1 MTFDRTYEIDGTR
14 YRIIIH
20 EDVIAAPYQGWSD
33 CGYLGASSATY
44 TPPPAGWFR
53 TRLTGGRPIPACG
66 LSGADIENLILAI
79 HAAFSERM
87 KESLSP
93 AHSLT

>member
-33 CGYLGASSATY
+33 CGYL
-44 TPPPAGWFR
+44 
-53 TRLTGGRPIPACG
+53 GRPIPACG